1 MKKLKQKGVV
11 VKVFERTGPDVAL
24 SSMHCSLSPNASNP
38 FVFTTHDCRRGLLEG
53 STAVFL

>member
-24 SSMHCSLSPNASNP
+24 SSMH
-38 FVFTTHDCRRGLLEG
+38 
-53 STAVFL
+53 TAPLP